1 MPREGQY
8 TPHPF
13 IQLVIIALDEL
24 IEAQSDSLSAYCVS
38 ASGKWEMPQGAFED
52 HLASSPSIQGCGDWE
67 VETFWTDVV
76 EAERRRQPLLWLQ
89 RSTRHSQGDHAIVTF
104 SKPTPARV
112 PRTRKRTRRAAERD
126 EEQQQRALRSNRA
139 VRANTSS
146 SSSSVGQAAYRFTTS
161 MKDVWDWVK
170 SGIGNVVESWT
181 TKEME
186 RGEKRFMDSL
196 ANFKIK
202 NVRCQFCHEHHFTK
216 NTTQVQVEVC
226 PKCVYDPNHVKKRDR
241 RVVMDNGHLFYLLSE
256 NNDMDPFYV
265 HGTVLIRARKWRS
278 TRNLPVISDV
288 QLRRTIE
295 NEFRALPELTLVE
308 KCMISLAV
316 PIMTIGRIK
325 KKNQTS
331 TFVGNCGQLYQ
342 HFPEY

>member
-1 MPREGQY
+1 MRIRPNGVEKRSHCFRGPTPNLRMPRQGQY

-13 IQLVIIALDEL
+13 IKLVITALDEL
-24 IEAQSDSLSAYCVS
+24 IESQSDSLAAYCVS
-38 ASGKWEMPQGAFED
+38 ASEKWEMPQGAFED
-52 HLASSPSIQGCGDWE
+52 LLALSPRIQGCDDWDA
-67 VETFWTDVV
+67 ETFWTDVV

-89 RSTRHSQGDHAIVTF
+89 GSTRRSQGDHAIVTF
-104 SKPTPARV
+104 SKPTPARA
-112 PRTRKRTRRAAERD
+112 PRTRKRTRIAAEGD
-126 EEQQQRALRSNRA
+126 EERRQQALRSNGA

-146 SSSSVGQAAYRFTTS
+146 ASSSVGQAAYRFTTS
-161 MKDVWDWVK
+161 MKDVWEWVK
-170 SGIGNVVESWT
+170 RGIGNAVESWT

-216 NTTQVQVEVC
+216 NTTQAQAEVC

-241 RVVMDNGHLFYLLSE
+241 RVVLENNGQLFYLLSE

-278 TRNLPVISDV
+278 TRNLPEISDV

-295 NEFRALPELTLVE
+295 NEFRALPELTWVE

-316 PIMTIGRIK
+316 PI
-325 KKNQTS
+325 
-331 TFVGNCGQLYQ
+331 
-342 HFPEY
+342 